1 MITAAASTGN
11 GPGGTILAIVITIVV
26 IAFYWLP
33 SFVAWR
39 RGARNLGSII
49 VINFF
54 AFFLMIPWIIALA
67 MALADP
73 RRAEAR

>member
-1 MITAAASTGN
+1 MLAAAAGSD
-11 GPGGTILAIVITIVV
+11 PGGTLLGFVIIIAAV
-26 IAFYWLP
+26 AFYWTP
-33 SFVAWR
+33 SVVAWR

-54 AFFLMIPWIIALA
+54 GFIAGIPWIIALA

-73 RRAEAR
+73 KRAEAR